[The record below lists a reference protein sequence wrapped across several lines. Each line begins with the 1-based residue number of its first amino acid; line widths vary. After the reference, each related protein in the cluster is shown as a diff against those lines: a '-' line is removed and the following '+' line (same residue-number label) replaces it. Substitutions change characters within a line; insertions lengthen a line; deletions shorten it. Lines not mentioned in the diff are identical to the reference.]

1 MAETT
6 ITIAEPLC
14 AVFRRKLKAQGLK
27 YTPERAQILDAII
40 QIDDLF
46 EAERLQAELRDA
58 DFRVSKATIYRT
70 LKLLQDAGIIHPVP
84 LEKEQTSYML
94 AFGGRPRDLVVRVD
108 TSEIETV
115 DLPELDELCERLCRE
130 RGLKL
135 RGRSF
140 QVFAEKE

>member
-1 MAETT
+1 MPERT

-46 EAERLQAELRDA
+46 EAERLQSVLREA

-70 LKLLQDAGIIHPVP
+70 LKLLQDAGLIHPVP

-94 AFGGRPRDLVVRVD
+94 AYGGRPRDLVVSVD